1 MSLQR
6 IPASEALARMVSG
19 HGFSAIIDAR
29 SEGEYA
35 LDHLPAAVNWPS
47 LNNEQRVVIGTLF
60 KEKGG
65 FEAQK
70 LGAAWVAANIA
81 RHIER
86 EVMDLPKHWQP
97 LIYCWR
103 GGKRSGALST
113 VLGQIG
119 FQVFVLDGGYKA
131 FRAAML
137 DWLAQHMAQF
147 RFVVVCGTTGS
158 GKTRLLHALHRQGA
172 QVLDLEALACHRS
185 SVLGRMPGLDQ
196 PSQKRFDTLIWDG
209 LRQMDPSR
217 PIYVEAE
224 SRKVG
229 NLSVMDVLMDAMRDS
244 PCIDLQLPPQERI
257 ELLMEEYPFF
267 ATDTVQFGQRLEALT
282 NLKGKAVVDA
292 WKERLAQ
299 GQVKEVVQTLL
310 ESHYDPTYL
319 KSIARNFRQHGTAQ
333 VVEAADRHPATFD
346 AIAQRLLQPG
356 PNST

>member
-6 IPASEALARMVSG
+6 VSPSEALTRIISG
-19 HGFSAIIDAR
+19 GGFSAIIDAR
-29 SEGEYA
+29 SEGEFA
-35 LDHLPAAVNWPS
+35 LDHLPGAVNWPS
-47 LNNEQRVVIGTLF
+47 LNNEQRIIIGTLF

-70 LGAAWVAANIA
+70 LGAAWVAVNIA

-86 EVMDLPKHWQP
+86 DVLTLPKHWQP
-97 LIYCWR
+97 LIYRWR
-103 GGKRSGALST
+103 GGKRSGALSM

-119 FQVFVLDGGYKA
+119 FQVCVLDGGYKA

-158 GKTRLLHALHRQGA
+158 GKTRLLHALQRLGA

-185 SVLGRMPGLDQ
+185 SVLGRVPGVEQ
-196 PSQKRFDTLIWDG
+196 PSQKRFDMQVWDA
-209 LRQMDPSR
+209 LRKMDLSR

-229 NLSVMDVLMDAMRDS
+229 NLSVMDGLMDAMRDS
-244 PCIDLQLPPQERI
+244 PCIDLQLPQDERI
-257 ELLMEEYPFF
+257 ALLMEEYPLFVS
-267 ATDTVQFGQRLEALT
+267 DTLQFGQRLEALI

-292 WKERLAQ
+292 WKAQ
-299 GQVKEVVQTLL
+299 LTQGNIKEVVQSLL

-319 KSIARNFRQHGTAQ
+319 KSISRNFRQHAAAQ
-333 VVEAADRHPATFD
+333 VVHALDRHPMSFD
-346 AIAQRLLQPG
+346 AIAQTLVGQDAVA
-356 PNST
+356 T